1 MAFTPSIQN
10 GNVLLIPTVR
20 HGVAVRHG
28 ASRLQTAPSVQRGPA
43 QAGPEVLGLAEGV
56 DVVPEQRTV
65 LADDDHADL
74 VEPHADRFG
83 EVVLG
88 ESGDREQLHRLAIVP
103 PVAEA
108 GAGVRA
114 RGDVDEHEVVGL
126 GVACNQVDGSSRLGR
141 LPPGRERLVAADLE
155 EAGCRLDRPVLESGI
170 GVHGDLRS
178 VGAEP
183 LAPPCGIGAAPPAAP
198 CKGGSE
204 GAFLAPSGRWF
215 SEARRAFCFAA
226 FAFSLGRQKKSEKHR
241 NPCGAH
247 RAAVRAFDAQ
257 GGGKAIRSNGA
268 RRAANAP
275 RRLSEGRLLGGSPCR
290 TARRS

>member
-88 ESGDREQLHRLAIVP
+88 
-103 PVAEA
+103 
-108 GAGVRA
+108 
-114 RGDVDEHEVVGL
+114 
-126 GVACNQVDGSSRLGR
+126 
-141 LPPGRERLVAADLE
+141 
-155 EAGCRLDRPVLESGI
+155 
-170 GVHGDLRS
+170 
-178 VGAEP
+178 
-183 LAPPCGIGAAPPAAP
+183 
-198 CKGGSE
+198 
-204 GAFLAPSGRWF
+204 
-215 SEARRAFCFAA
+215 
-226 FAFSLGRQKKSEKHR
+226 
-241 NPCGAH
+241 
-247 RAAVRAFDAQ
+247 
-257 GGGKAIRSNGA
+257 
-268 RRAANAP
+268 
-275 RRLSEGRLLGGSPCR
+275 
-290 TARRS
+290 